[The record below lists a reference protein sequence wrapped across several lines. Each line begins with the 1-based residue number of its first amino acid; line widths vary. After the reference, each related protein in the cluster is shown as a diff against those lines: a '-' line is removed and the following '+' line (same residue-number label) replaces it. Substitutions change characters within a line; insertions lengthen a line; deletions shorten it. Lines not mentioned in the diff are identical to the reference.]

1 MSENILV
8 IGSGDQHFRE
18 YALRGLAGRHRVL
31 LIAQAPLAWQSR
43 YVADHREVELK
54 DRAQVLAAAKELA
67 ALHDVAGVLTWDEMQ
82 VRVAAEVGAELG
94 VATMPVEAARACRDK
109 ARQRERFQATGVASA
124 RHLLV
129 GSVAEAVTAADTIGY
144 PVVLKPR
151 GQAASIAVRI
161 VRSEAELRET
171 FALVRDAENP
181 SIEDR
186 LVLVEE
192 FLAGPEIAVDSWVL
206 DGRVV
211 PFSISAKRTD
221 YPPYFEEVAHVVG
234 KVLDAKTEAAVREVV
249 IAANEALGIDRAVTH
264 TELMLTADGP
274 KVVEVNGRLGGDLIP
289 HLAEIAVPGLSIGG
303 VLGAVAT
310 GRAPEPMPEPDR
322 LVGIRFLYPASDL
335 AFHDIEV
342 PAGLTDEP
350 WVHEVRR
357 VSEPGTELRLP
368 PRQFLG
374 RAGFVIATGDT
385 VSDVDERLLAL
396 ANKVSLAGTPL
407 VDQKNQ

>member
-8 IGSGDQHFRE
+8 IGSGDQHFRD
-18 YALRGLAGRHRVL
+18 YALRGLAERHRVL
-31 LIAQAPLAWQSR
+31 LIAQTPLAWQAP

-54 DRAQVLAAAKELA
+54 DRAQVLAAARELA

-109 ARQRERFQATGVASA
+109 ARQRERFRATGVASA
-124 RHLLV
+124 RYELA
-129 GSVAEAVTAADTIGY
+129 GSEAEAAAAAETIGY

-181 SIEDR
+181 SIEDG

-206 DGRVV
+206 DGKVV
-211 PFSISAKRTD
+211 PFSISAKRTG

-234 KVLDAKTEAAVREVV
+234 KVLDARTEAAVREVV

-289 HLAEIAVPGLSIGG
+289 HLAEIAAPGLSIGG

-310 GRAPEPMPEPDR
+310 GREPGPMPEPDR
-322 LVGIRFLYPASDL
+322 LVGIRFLYPAADL
-335 AFHDIEV
+335 TFDDIEV
-342 PAGLTDEP
+342 PAGLADEP

-374 RAGFVIATGDT
+374 RAGFVIATGDS

-396 ANKVSLAGTPL
+396 ADKVTLAGTPL
-407 VDQKNQ
+407 GDQNR

>member
-1 MSENILV
+1 M
-8 IGSGDQHFRE
+8 
-18 YALRGLAGRHRVL
+18 
-31 LIAQAPLAWQSR
+31 
-43 YVADHREVELK
+43 
-54 DRAQVLAAAKELA
+54 
-67 ALHDVAGVLTWDEMQ
+67 AGVLTWDEMQ

-109 ARQRERFQATGVASA
+109 ARQRERFRATGVASA
-124 RHLLV
+124 RYELA
-129 GSVAEAVTAADTIGY
+129 GSEAEAAAAAETIGY

-181 SIEDR
+181 SIEDG

-206 DGRVV
+206 DGKVV
-211 PFSISAKRTD
+211 PFSISAKRTG

-234 KVLDAKTEAAVREVV
+234 KVLDARTEAAVREVV

-289 HLAEIAVPGLSIGG
+289 TSRRSRPRACRSAASSAPSPPAANPGRCRSRTAWSASASSTPPRTSRSTTSRSRPGSPTSRGCTRYGG
-303 VLGAVAT
+303 SAN
-310 GRAPEPMPEPDR
+310 RAPNFACR
-322 LVGIRFLYPASDL
+322 RGSSSAARAS
-335 AFHDIEV
+335 
-342 PAGLTDEP
+342 
-350 WVHEVRR
+350 
-357 VSEPGTELRLP
+357 
-368 PRQFLG
+368 
-374 RAGFVIATGDT
+374 
-385 VSDVDERLLAL
+385 
-396 ANKVSLAGTPL
+396 
-407 VDQKNQ
+407 